1 MKWLDGLKAAIPGL
15 LASPG
20 ANTGP
25 SQSVFV
31 DEGASNVRQV
41 AIIGAGAAGSS
52 AAYHLSKYAA
62 EAGVELNITIFE
74 KTDHIGGRTLTVD
87 AYGNTSEPVEVG
99 ASIFVY
105 LNKILWNATR
115 EFGLDLRDPSGEADR
130 LTVIWNGDNFV
141 YESTADSSWWWDVAK
156 LLWKYG
162 TAPYKAQKLM
172 QSTVATFLKLYE
184 EPYFPFR
191 SLSTR
196 AFELDLARITGVT
209 GTQFLTDNGISSAF
223 SHDIIEAATRVNY
236 ASNLDY
242 IHGLDTMVSMA
253 PEGAQAVAGGNWKI
267 FDRMVAESG
276 AQIYLNTTVSSI
288 SLGAKSTPAKPRYLI
303 NEGSAGVAFDNIVLA
318 TPYQFSDIKTS
329 GDILQTTIDEIPYVK
344 LHVTLFSSPFQL
356 SGEFLNLKAGAK
368 VPTTVLTAF
377 SKTADGDSGLEG
389 AGKTGF
395 FSVSTLRA
403 ITNPATG
410 KEEYLYKIFSPME
423 VTSEFLSSVLGVK
436 VPETFTG
443 AAPAATPAADDDTVV
458 VEPVSWYHKHVF
470 QAYPKALPRVTFQDP
485 IVGNGVYYTS
495 GMESFISTM
504 ETNALMGKNV
514 ARLIVDDALGLS
526 TGHAITAET
535 ETETQT
541 ETETKTKTEAE
552 AEAETETETETETE
566 SESES
571 MEGDEKVVVVEEVKE
586 EVKVE
591 KSHPIADEL

>member
-1 MKWLDGLKAAIPGL
+1 MKWFDGLKAAIPGL

-20 ANTGP
+20 ADTDS
-25 SQSVFV
+25 SQSVFA
-31 DEGASNVRQV
+31 DEAASNVRQV

-52 AAYHLSKYAA
+52 AAYHLSKFAA
-62 EAGVELNITIFE
+62 DAGVELNITIFE

-87 AYGNTSEPVEVG
+87 AYGNSSEPVEVG
-99 ASIFVY
+99 ASIFVN

-115 EFGLDLRDPSGEADR
+115 DFGLDLRDPSGEADS
-130 LTVIWNGDNFV
+130 LTVIWDGDNFV
-141 YESTADSSWWWDVAK
+141 YESASGTSWWWDVAK

-162 TAPYKAQKLM
+162 TSPYKAQKLM
-172 QSTVATFLKLYE
+172 QGTVATFMKLYE

-196 AFELDLARITGVT
+196 AFELDLAKVTGVT
-209 GTQFLTDNGISSAF
+209 GEQFLTDNGISSAF
-223 SHDIIEAATRVNY
+223 ARDIVGAATRVNY
-236 ASNLDY
+236 ASNLDL

-276 AQIYLNTTVSSI
+276 ARLLLNTSVSSI
-288 SLGAKSTPAKPRYLI
+288 SLAAKSTAENPKYVI
-303 NEGSAGVAFDNIVLA
+303 NEGSAGVAFNNIILA

-329 GDILQTTIDEIPYVK
+329 GDVLQTTIDEIPYVQ

-356 SGEFLNLKAGAK
+356 SGEFLNLKAGAQ

-377 SKTADGDSGLEG
+377 SETAEGDSGLEG
-389 AGKTGF
+389 VGKTGF

-403 ITNPATG
+403 ITNPNTG

-423 VTSEFLSSVLGVK
+423 VTSDFISSLIGAK
-436 VPETFTG
+436 VPETLTG

-514 ARLIVDDALGLS
+514 ARLIVDDALGLD
-526 TGHAITAET
+526 TGHAASAESQAT
-535 ETETQT
+535 EVVVEAVM
-541 ETETKTKTEAE
+541 KAE
-552 AEAETETETETETE
+552 AEAETEA
-566 SESES
+566 ES
-571 MEGDEKVVVVEEVKE
+571 MEIDEKIIVVEQVQE
-586 EVKVE
+586 EIKRAEDE
-591 KSHPIADEL
+591 KPEL